1 MSSQKTMDSRGS
13 RRSAKPRKRRGAVL
27 FKRFMVLLLL
37 VLVGIAGYL
46 YYLFDKSKDALTMAT
61 ADAEPGI
68 VVPAEESVK
77 VKPVGIMLF
86 GMDTRKETGSL
97 NTDVMMVAVMNPT
110 TKSAA
115 VVTIPRDTRIEL
127 DGYKSRKA
135 NSYYAKFRAIAIDDG
150 LSVKDAEKKAK
161 RQVREM
167 LGKYFGIDI
176 AYTATINFQGF
187 VDVVDA
193 LGGVEVDV
201 DMDMHYVDNADGTK
215 IDLKQGHQQVNGD
228 QALDFVRYRKSNDG
242 TNMSSDF
249 DRNKRQSEV
258 IGAIADRMKSF
269 SGVTKLGNVIE
280 AVGNNMRMDMP
291 SSEVQNLIE
300 TYFKMGKSDI
310 QFTALEGTWRSP
322 YVYVDDE
329 SLRKAKQ
336 ILQAKMAE

>member
-1 MSSQKTMDSRGS
+1 MSGQKTMDSRGS
-13 RRSAKPRKRRGAVL
+13 RKPAKSRKRRGASW
-27 FKRFMVLLLL
+27 FKRFMILVLL

-68 VVPAEESVK
+68 VVPEEESVK
-77 VKPVGIMLF
+77 VKPVGIMLM

-97 NTDVMMVAVMNPT
+97 NTDVMMVAVLNPN
-110 TKSAA
+110 TKSAS
-115 VVTIPRDTRIEL
+115 VVTIPRDSRIEL

-135 NSYYAKFRAIAIDDG
+135 NSYYAKFRALAIDDG
-150 LSVKDAEKKAK
+150 LSVKEAEKKAK

-167 LGKYFGIDI
+167 LGKYFGINI

-201 DMDMHYVDNADGTK
+201 DMDMHYIDNADGTK
-215 IDLKQGHQQVNGD
+215 IDLKKGHQKVDGD

-269 SGVTKLGNVIE
+269 SGVAKLGNVIE

-291 SSEVQNLIE
+291 SSEVQNMIE